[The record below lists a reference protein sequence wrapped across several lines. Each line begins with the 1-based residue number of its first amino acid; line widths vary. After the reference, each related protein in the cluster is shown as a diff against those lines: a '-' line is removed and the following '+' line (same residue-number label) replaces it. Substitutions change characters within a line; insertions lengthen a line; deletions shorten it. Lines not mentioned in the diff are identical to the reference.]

1 MSNKKNILAGISI
14 TILLTYQ
21 LWAWIFAQTI
31 WKNESINYIFFL
43 GSALLFLYILF
54 RDRIV
59 IEKKV
64 VGIWLPSLIYILL
77 YAALAIFAE
86 KIAWWFCC
94 LSLILIAVNEK
105 ITSIVPQKLFVFCG
119 LYGIVGIW
127 VQMFFPQFYF
137 SYINPLFIKADLLEN
152 WIDAYGFSGFTYQL
166 DTTAFFI
173 MYFEAIWLYHY
184 KKRVKGWLYW
194 IILILSVL
202 SIFLTGKRSIS
213 VIAVITPILV
223 YVLSLRKQGRTTI
236 YAIIFGL
243 IGFLLVEYF
252 ISNSS
257 YFSDNLFLRRFS
269 DTVESARL
277 GGDIESGREDLRA
290 MAVKAWL
297 SKPIF
302 GIGLANYQTVTG
314 AYTDVHNAYLQVLCE
329 QGVVGFTL
337 WIIPL
342 LLCPIYTFK
351 ALRRSSGGSIE
362 NQWLK
367 FSLFLQIQFILY
379 GFTGNPMSNSDRFIM
394 YFLSIAVLAEM
405 RYKLYRSNSNRRS
418 LSGYKEKYG
427 NRIKISRTVT
437 NVEGLKI

>member
-1 MSNKKNILAGISI
+1 MSSKKNILAGISV

-21 LWAWIFAQTI
+21 LWSWIFAQTI
-31 WKNESINYIFFL
+31 WKNESINYLFFVV
-43 GSALLFLYILF
+43 SALLFLFILLNKSV
-54 RDRIV
+54 I
-59 IEKKV
+59 IEKKI
-64 VGIWLPSLIYILL
+64 VGLWLPSLIYILIC
-77 YAALAIFAE
+77 AALAMYVE
-86 KIAWWFCC
+86 KIAWWFCS

-119 LYGIVGIW
+119 LYGIAGIG
-127 VQMFFPQFYF
+127 VQIFFPQFYS
-137 SYINPLFIKADLLEN
+137 SYINPLFIKADMLEN
-152 WIDAYGFSGFTYQL
+152 WNENYGFSGFTYQL

-184 KKRVKGWLYW
+184 KDKVKGCFFW
-194 IILILSVL
+194 IILVVSIL

-213 VIAVITPILV
+213 LIAVITPILV
-223 YVLSLRKQGRTTI
+223 YALSLRKQGRTTLYI
-236 YAIIFGL
+236 IIFGL
-243 IGFLLVEYF
+243 IGVLLVQYF
-252 ISNSS
+252 ISNSG

-277 GGDIESGREDLRA
+277 GADIESGRENLRA
-290 MAVKAWL
+290 MAIKAWQ

-342 LLCPIYTFK
+342 LLCPIFTIK
-351 ALRRSSGGSIE
+351 ALHRSSVGSIE

-379 GFTGNPMSNSDRFIM
+379 GFTGNPMSNSVRFIM
-394 YFLSIAVLAEM
+394 YFLSIAILAEM
-405 RYKLYRSNSNRRS
+405 RYKFYRSRRS
-418 LSGYKEKYG
+418 ISGYKEKYD
-427 NRIKISRTVT
+427 NRIKITRSVA
-437 NVEGLKI
+437 NVDI